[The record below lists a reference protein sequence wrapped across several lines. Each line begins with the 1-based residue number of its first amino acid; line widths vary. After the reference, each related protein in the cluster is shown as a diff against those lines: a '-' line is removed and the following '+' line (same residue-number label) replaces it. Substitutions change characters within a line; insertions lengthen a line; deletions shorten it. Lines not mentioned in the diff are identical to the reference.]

1 MIKLED
7 STYYDISVECQ
18 AVVWEVLRVLDGAPL
33 FDSIKI
39 LDCTKR
45 ILEYNSVWHY
55 PKPEPEKNEIAE
67 LADKVAGQVAEAIK
81 QLHADKPLP

>member
-7 STYYDISVECQ
+7 STYYDMSVECQ

-39 LDCTKR
+39 LDCAKE
-45 ILEYNSVWHY
+45 ILEYNSVWHM
-55 PKPEPEKNEIAE
+55 PKTEPEKDETAE
-67 LADKVAGQVAEAIK
+67 LADKVASHIAEAIK
-81 QLHADKPLP
+81 QLHADKPLT